1 VPRAKMPG
9 ITPGFAEAPM
19 DFLRVRKEGGPGP
32 RDSVT
37 DNIHV
42 VSPESFRL
50 LGQTGYSNKFF
61 RGSRGTSVPGLST
74 FARIW
79 LLSNVLLVSACFPAD
94 GPSSDAIKAERGL
107 GEDPIPYALVK
118 LTSKVVEGLA
128 QYTPRI
134 ANQFTDRRA
143 PGDIRL
149 GTGDLVSVTV
159 FEASSGGLFIP
170 AEASARPGNFI
181 TIPNQTVDSEGNI
194 SIPYAGAVHARG
206 RTVTEVQRTIVDQL
220 KNQAIKPQV
229 VISVV
234 DQRTSMISVLG
245 EVLKPERFPASAAG
259 EHLLDAI
266 TRAGGPAGK
275 GYDTWV
281 MLERD
286 GRRAT
291 VPFGA
296 LVFDPSNNIFVH
308 PNDTIYVYSEPQT
321 FVVFGAISGASG
333 GGTGGQGQFPFGA
346 WRISLAEA
354 VAKAGGLSDVVADPA
369 SVFLYRGEP
378 RQVAEEIG
386 VDVSRFDGPIV
397 PVIYQVNFRDPT
409 GYFLAKQFDMRNK
422 DIIYVSNAS
431 SVETTKV
438 LTFLRLAMA
447 TADDPIVYA
456 TTFFTLKTAITGT
469 STSGTS
475 ILVGQ

>member
-1 VPRAKMPG
+1 LDA
-9 ITPGFAEAPM
+9 
-19 DFLRVRKEGGPGP
+19 
-32 RDSVT
+32 DS
-37 DNIHV
+37 
-42 VSPESFRL
+42 
-50 LGQTGYSNKFF
+50 
-61 RGSRGTSVPGLST
+61 
-74 FARIW
+74 
-79 LLSNVLLVSACFPAD
+79 
-94 GPSSDAIKAERGL
+94 
-107 GEDPIPYALVK
+107 IPYALVK
-118 LTSKVVEGLA
+118 LTSKVVESLG

-134 ANQFTDRRA
+134 ANQFTDRRP

-149 GTGDLVSVTV
+149 GTGDVVSITV
-159 FEASSGGLFIP
+159 FEASAGGLFIP

-194 SIPYAGAVHARG
+194 SVPYAGTVHARG

-245 EVLKPERFPASAAG
+245 EVNHPERFPASAAG

-266 TRAGGPAGK
+266 TRAGGPK
-275 GYDTWV
+275 EQGYDTWV

-308 PNDTIYVYSEPQT
+308 PNDTIYAYAEPQT
-321 FVVFGAISGASG
+321 FVVFGATAGTTVTTAGAGVEATSPAG
-333 GGTGGQGQFPFGA
+333 AQGQFPFGA

-354 VAKAGGLSDVVADPA
+354 VAKAGGLNDAAADPA
-369 SVFLYRGEP
+369 SVFLYRGEL
-378 RQVAEEIG
+378 RQVAEKIG
-386 VDVSRFDGPIV
+386 VDVSKFDGPII
-397 PVIYQVNFRDPT
+397 PVIYEVNFRDPT

-422 DIIYVSNAS
+422 DIIYVSNAA
-431 SVETTKV
+431 SVEATKV

-456 TTFFTLKTAITGT
+456 TTFFTLKTAIAGTASSTTG
-469 STSGTS
+469 
-475 ILVGQ
+475 IIVGH

>member
-1 VPRAKMPG
+1 M
-9 ITPGFAEAPM
+9 
-19 DFLRVRKEGGPGP
+19 
-32 RDSVT
+32 
-37 DNIHV
+37 
-42 VSPESFRL
+42 
-50 LGQTGYSNKFF
+50 
-61 RGSRGTSVPGLST
+61 PGLST

-79 LLSNVLLVSACFPAD
+79 LLSNVLLVSACMPAD
-94 GPSSDAIKAERGL
+94 GPYSDAIRAQRGL
-107 GEDPIPYALVK
+107 DANSIPYALVK
-118 LTSKVVEGLA
+118 LTSKVVESLA

-134 ANQFTDRRA
+134 ANQFTDRRP

-149 GTGDLVSVTV
+149 GTGDVVSITV
-159 FEASSGGLFIP
+159 FEASAGGLFIP

-194 SIPYAGAVHARG
+194 SVPYAGTVHARG

-245 EVLKPERFPASAAG
+245 EVNRPERFPASAAG

-266 TRAGGPAGK
+266 TRAGGPHSQ

-296 LVFDPSNNIFVH
+296 LVFDPSNNIFVR
-308 PNDTIYVYSEPQT
+308 PNDTIYVYAEPQT
-321 FVVFGAISGASG
+321 FVVFGATAGTTVTTAGAGVEATSPSGA
-333 GGTGGQGQFPFGA
+333 QGQYPFGA

-354 VAKAGGLSDVVADPA
+354 VGKAGELNDAVADPA
-369 SVFLYRGEP
+369 SVFLYRGEL
-378 RQVAEEIG
+378 RQVAEKIG
-386 VDVSRFDGPIV
+386 VDVSKFDGPII
-397 PVIYQVNFRDPT
+397 PVIYEVNFRDPT
-409 GYFLAKQFDMRNK
+409 SYFLAKQFDMRNK
-422 DIIYVSNAS
+422 DIIYVSNAA
-431 SVETTKV
+431 SVEATKV

-456 TTFFTLKTAITGT
+456 TTFFTLKTAIAGTASSTTGIII
-469 STSGTS
+469 GH
-475 ILVGQ
+475 

>member
-1 VPRAKMPG
+1 
-9 ITPGFAEAPM
+9 
-19 DFLRVRKEGGPGP
+19 
-32 RDSVT
+32 
-37 DNIHV
+37 
-42 VSPESFRL
+42 
-50 LGQTGYSNKFF
+50 
-61 RGSRGTSVPGLST
+61 VPGLST
-74 FARIW
+74 FTRIW
-79 LLSNVLLVSACFPAD
+79 LLSNVLLISACMPAD
-94 GPSSDAIKAERGL
+94 GPYSDAIRAERGL
-107 GEDPIPYALVK
+107 DADSIPYALVK
-118 LTSKVVEGLA
+118 LTSKVVESLA

-134 ANQFTDRRA
+134 ANQFSDRRP

-149 GTGDLVSVTV
+149 GTGDVVSITV
-159 FEASSGGLFIP
+159 FEASAGGLFIP

-194 SIPYAGAVHARG
+194 SVPYAGTVHARG

-245 EVLKPERFPASAAG
+245 EVGHPERFPASAAG

-266 TRAGGPAGK
+266 TRAGGPKGQ

-308 PNDTIYVYSEPQT
+308 PNDTIYMYSEPQT
-321 FVVFGAISGASG
+321 FVVFGATAGTTVTTAGAGVEATSPSGA
-333 GGTGGQGQFPFGA
+333 QGQYPFGA

-354 VAKAGGLSDVVADPA
+354 VAKAGGLNDAVADPA
-369 SVFLYRGEP
+369 SVFLYRGEL
-378 RQVAEEIG
+378 RQVAEKIG
-386 VDVSRFDGPIV
+386 VDVSKFDGPIV
-397 PVIYQVNFRDPT
+397 PVIYEVNFRDPT
-409 GYFLAKQFDMRNK
+409 SYFVAKQFDMRNK
-422 DIIYVSNAS
+422 DIIYVSNAP
-431 SVETTKV
+431 SVEATKV

-456 TTFFTLKTAITGT
+456 TTFFTLKTAIAGTASSTTGIII
-469 STSGTS
+469 GH
-475 ILVGQ
+475 

>member
-1 VPRAKMPG
+1 
-9 ITPGFAEAPM
+9 
-19 DFLRVRKEGGPGP
+19 
-32 RDSVT
+32 
-37 DNIHV
+37 
-42 VSPESFRL
+42 
-50 LGQTGYSNKFF
+50 
-61 RGSRGTSVPGLST
+61 VPGLST

-79 LLSNVLLVSACFPAD
+79 LLGNVLLISACMPAD
-94 GPSSDAIKAERGL
+94 GPYSDDIKAERGW
-107 GEDPIPYALVK
+107 GADPIPYALVK
-118 LTSKVVEGLA
+118 LTSTVVEGLA

-143 PGDIRL
+143 PGDILL
-149 GTGDLVSVTV
+149 GTGDVVSVTV

-234 DQRTSMISVLG
+234 EQRTSMISVLG
-245 EVLKPERFPASAAG
+245 EVTHPERFPASAAP

-266 TRAGGPAGK
+266 TRAGGPK
-275 GYDTWV
+275 DQGYDTWV

-308 PNDTIYVYSEPQT
+308 PNDTLYLYAEPQT
-321 FVVFGAISGASG
+321 FLVFGAVAGTTVSTAGTGVESTSPSGA
-333 GGTGGQGQFPFGA
+333 QGQYAFGA

-354 VAKAGGLSDVVADPA
+354 VGKAGGLNDAVAEPA

-378 RQVAEEIG
+378 RQVAEKIG

-422 DIIYVSNAS
+422 DILYVSNAS
-431 SVETTKV
+431 VVEATKV

-456 TTFFTLKTAITGT
+456 TTFFTLKTAIAGT
-469 STSGTS
+469 STGGTS
-475 ILVGQ
+475 ILVGPGTTQ